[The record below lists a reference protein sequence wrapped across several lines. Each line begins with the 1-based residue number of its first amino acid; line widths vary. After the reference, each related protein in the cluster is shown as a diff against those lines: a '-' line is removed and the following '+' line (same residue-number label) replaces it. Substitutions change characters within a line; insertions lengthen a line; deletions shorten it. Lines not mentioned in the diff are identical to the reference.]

1 MLIFTVKVR
10 NLLEKGVI
18 MLARYQDILGPA
30 PWLSVFEKSALVYRT
45 YYWSV
50 QRMTDMALQ
59 DNILSK
65 LKSLN
70 L

>member
-1 MLIFTVKVR
+1 MKVR
-10 NLLEKGVI
+10 SLLERAVI
-18 MLARYQDILGPA
+18 KLARFQDILGPA
-30 PWLSVFEKSALVYRT
+30 IWLSVFEESALIYRT

-50 QRMTDMALQ
+50 QRMTDMALES
-59 DNILSK
+59 NILSK

>member
-1 MLIFTVKVR
+1 MKVR
-10 NLLEKGVI
+10 NLLEKGVV

-30 PWLSVFEKSALVYRT
+30 PWLSVFEESALVYRT

-50 QRMTDMALQ
+50 QRMTDMDFQ